1 MASKKPQNKGLL
13 AGLIHNGSSIHSSQ
27 HIHMAFVSQSSNPWD
42 VPVKQSVLVMQKIWD
57 ATSVNE
63 YEIMTKTSVY

>member
-1 MASKKPQNKGLL
+1 MFVMMY
-13 AGLIHNGSSIHSSQ
+13 
-27 HIHMAFVSQSSNPWD
+27 MAFFGQSSDPWD

-63 YEIMTKTSVY
+63 YEIMTKTSVYQKVHT